1 MVLNYPEE
9 LDFNKGDIIT
19 INFYFYYTEKHEEIK
34 NIKLNPEAEENL
46 ECENG
51 INVIKCNVPKS
62 HFERKPSGY
71 YHFHYLNHFSNSST
85 FYEST
90 INIKLPVEN
99 EFIIKINHEDNTN
112 IRDVGKKGTI
122 SFITSYND
130 NKYNIFDISDIEENT
145 KFEGVLT
152 DQLNNNFA
160 ASCRLWE
167 PLNDKI
173 RIFCNLKDDLNEKT
187 EYININKVTF
197 EYKEY
202 NITIISEEANL
213 PIRQINGVVPFL
225 YSDKQEINVEEE
237 ILELTGG
244 EYNEIIFDNCSTHE
258 KELTCS
264 ITKEK
269 IEEILGN
276 DGEEFILFFINDNL
290 GYYKFDSVFSI
301 KINYKNIQKENI
313 YVEITNLKENIID
326 INHFITYETN
336 ITTSMNK
343 VISGSFDLEFNNKEK
358 KVSCYFKKSEF
369 NDLLLLC
376 LALEAGKYS
385 LKETTSEIPI
395 DNVNIKYTFIIKPI
409 KYTKEA
415 QVFSGQG
422 SYFFY
427 NYPEVLDFTKQDSFE
442 IILITQY
449 IDYIEKLKLNP
460 DGDDLECN
468 LAHGVMKCTIP
479 MSHFDFEESG
489 YYNIYYKNSVNQ
501 LSTHYE
507 ATPLKVILP
516 KRNQLKLLIKEED
529 NRETINIGQKG
540 TLYFITNYNDN
551 DTNIFDPTDIEEN
564 TKFTSTI
571 TDENKNNYNVNCR
584 LWEPTNEKIVVICGL
599 NANLNNKNNEI
610 LLTGVKF
617 DYKDDYKIYL
627 KPETSIKI
635 NQFDYEIPFIY
646 SDKQTINIPEDKE
659 FYEVQF
665 KYDSYHNDL
674 LYLYDN
680 QLQYYVALD
689 DCEGNNKKLSCKI
702 PKKQLENYLLFESDY
717 FRVGTIND
725 NIGTLLF
732 GLVDNIYINYKTIE
746 KQDIKVE
753 ITKLLQTASEI
764 ETSFAYET
772 NIDDIPE
779 LTTRLFPMK
788 FNNEFEIN
796 CYFKKSNA
804 NITLLLL
811 CKPQDEKE
819 YYLGKIDNE
828 ITLNNIHYFYNFII
842 QPCENNEKIN
852 IKEIGTS
859 IEMVYPESLNLT
871 AEDDLIVRYIMK
883 DPSKAKNLRLNPEG
897 SILNC
902 DDLIG
907 MKKCIVPDDHFTE
920 INPGYYYTHHSNYLG
935 DSSIYYE
942 ANPIYVAFPS
952 DFTKIEI
959 GVEDE
964 DNQDIIKLGKNGF
977 LYLVTNYNDNVKLFE
992 KQIKFTLVFSDS
1004 NETEYQG
1011 DCEFWKPKDENVRI
1025 FCQMKNDFNLG
1036 EQIINFKTIS
1046 IIQRIYNIS
1055 IYCNATNIR
1064 VKQLDSSVSFLYN
1077 DKQEIDLNKD
1087 SPTPYIKLQKKFY
1100 DKHSLYLY
1108 QNNLRY
1114 IKLNCNENTNEITC
1128 DIPKDKLLNILS
1140 FDQEKY
1146 GISEKINTDGMY
1158 KIPSVLDITV
1168 KYESTK
1174 ENINLKIEKLLTPN
1188 LAKNEFITYKTNI
1201 KKNFPFVFTNTFILE
1216 TNKNEKMNCLF
1227 KNSTKDNLLLLCE
1240 AKNEGKSSL
1249 GKISQTTINNVNIFY
1264 NFIIEGT
1271 ENNEEYEI
1279 SGEGAIITSVDPKE
1293 MDFTKANWYI
1303 ITYETI
1309 HPENLDSIWLNKDS
1323 SSKLVCTD
1331 HIWYKECNV
1340 TKEHFGKLET
1350 NYYYTYHSN
1359 KGNKKI
1365 ISYEVDPIYVILEK
1379 QNPPSE
1385 DDDDDE
1391 SNAGAIAGGII
1402 GGVILLAL
1410 IILLIW
1416 YFYKRKSKLENG
1428 GLSGTTEVPLVSNMS
1443 DIAKNSGDNDN
1454 EV

>member
-1 MVLNYPEE
+1 
-9 LDFNKGDIIT
+9 
-19 INFYFYYTEKHEEIK
+19 
-34 NIKLNPEAEENL
+34 
-46 ECENG
+46 
-51 INVIKCNVPKS
+51 
-62 HFERKPSGY
+62 
-71 YHFHYLNHFSNSST
+71 
-85 FYEST
+85 
-90 INIKLPVEN
+90 
-99 EFIIKINHEDNTN
+99 
-112 IRDVGKKGTI
+112 
-122 SFITSYND
+122 
-130 NKYNIFDISDIEENT
+130 
-145 KFEGVLT
+145 
-152 DQLNNNFA
+152 
-160 ASCRLWE
+160 
-167 PLNDKI
+167 
-173 RIFCNLKDDLNEKT
+173 
-187 EYININKVTF
+187 
-197 EYKEY
+197 
-202 NITIISEEANL
+202 
-213 PIRQINGVVPFL
+213 
-225 YSDKQEINVEEE
+225 
-237 ILELTGG
+237 
-244 EYNEIIFDNCSTHE
+244 
-258 KELTCS
+258 
-264 ITKEK
+264 
-269 IEEILGN
+269 
-276 DGEEFILFFINDNL
+276 
-290 GYYKFDSVFSI
+290 
-301 KINYKNIQKENI
+301 
-313 YVEITNLKENIID
+313 
-326 INHFITYETN
+326 
-336 ITTSMNK
+336 
-343 VISGSFDLEFNNKEK
+343 
-358 KVSCYFKKSEF
+358 
-369 NDLLLLC
+369 
-376 LALEAGKYS
+376 
-385 LKETTSEIPI
+385 
-395 DNVNIKYTFIIKPI
+395 
-409 KYTKEA
+409 
-415 QVFSGQG
+415 
-422 SYFFY
+422 
-427 NYPEVLDFTKQDSFE
+427 
-442 IILITQY
+442 
-449 IDYIEKLKLNP
+449 
-460 DGDDLECN
+460 
-468 LAHGVMKCTIP
+468 
-479 MSHFDFEESG
+479 
-489 YYNIYYKNSVNQ
+489 
-501 LSTHYE
+501 
-507 ATPLKVILP
+507 
-516 KRNQLKLLIKEED
+516 
-529 NRETINIGQKG
+529 
-540 TLYFITNYNDN
+540 
-551 DTNIFDPTDIEEN
+551 
-564 TKFTSTI
+564 
-571 TDENKNNYNVNCR
+571 
-584 LWEPTNEKIVVICGL
+584 
-599 NANLNNKNNEI
+599 
-610 LLTGVKF
+610 
-617 DYKDDYKIYL
+617 
-627 KPETSIKI
+627 
-635 NQFDYEIPFIY
+635 
-646 SDKQTINIPEDKE
+646 
-659 FYEVQF
+659 
-665 KYDSYHNDL
+665 
-674 LYLYDN
+674 
-680 QLQYYVALD
+680 
-689 DCEGNNKKLSCKI
+689 
-702 PKKQLENYLLFESDY
+702 
-717 FRVGTIND
+717 
-725 NIGTLLF
+725 
-732 GLVDNIYINYKTIE
+732 
-746 KQDIKVE
+746 
-753 ITKLLQTASEI
+753 
-764 ETSFAYET
+764 
-772 NIDDIPE
+772 
-779 LTTRLFPMK
+779 MK

-842 QPCENNEKIN
+842 QPCENNEKIS

-902 DDLIG
+902 GDLIG

-964 DNQDIIKLGKNGF
+964 DNQDIIKLGKNGI
-977 LYLVTNYNDNVKLFE
+977 LYLVTNYNGNVKLFE

-1055 IYCNATNIR
+1055 IYCYATNIR
-1064 VKQLDSSVSFLYN
+1064 IKQLDSSVSFLYN

-1087 SPTPYIKLQKKFY
+1087 SPTPYIKLKKKFY

-1168 KYESTK
+1168 KYKSTK

-1216 TNKNEKMNCLF
+1216 TNKNENMNCLF

-1264 NFIIEGT
+1264 NFIIEET

-1402 GGVILLAL
+1402 GGVVLLAL